1 MFVLLALKKVL
12 NIIRMLQGNLV
23 FSCKSILPLVILNT
37 LMVFLNRI
45 LFVKNP
51 FMRMKPWSSMVGQQT
66 LKKLRFLK
74 LQIFLV

>member
-23 FSCKSILPLVILNT
+23 FSCKSILPLVILST

-51 FMRMKPWSSMVGQQT
+51 LMRLKPWSSMVGQQT